1 MFSRKLIK
9 RREIKVKNREKKAIE
24 TIEKEKGEIER

>member
-1 MFSRKLIK
+1 VFSRKLIK